1 MAREIAIRGEYLPH
15 SDESTLQA
23 VITTLSRKFLLI
35 LLADYRIQVNEL
47 DYDAVHQALNEIK
60 RDIERTP

>member
-35 LLADYRIQVNEL
+35 LLADYRIRVNEL

-60 RDIERTP
+60 RDIECNP